1 MKYRELG
8 KTGLMV
14 SEIGFGGEWLERHE
28 KKEGVELI
36 RYASSK
42 GINILD
48 CWMADPKSRDIIAEG
63 IERNRADWFIQGHI
77 GSTWKDGQYFRTR
90 DLQYVEPAFND
101 LLTRLK
107 TDYIDLGMIHY
118 VDSEKE
124 WEDIQHSDYLR
135 YIFSLK
141 EKGTIHH
148 IGISTHNPKIALK
161 AAESGYVEMI
171 LFSINPAFDMLP
183 SSEDIETM
191 FKETYDP
198 KLRGIDPERAELY
211 QTCAEKGVGITVMK
225 PYAGGRLFDE
235 KRSPFGV
242 KLTPIQC
249 IHYALTR
256 PGVAA
261 VMCGY
266 DDKEQVDQALAYED
280 AGEQE
285 RDYASVLSNAP
296 LHSCRGQC
304 TYCGHCK
311 PCVKNLDIALINK
324 FYDLAAMQ
332 KEVPATVKSHYE
344 ALEHTA
350 SECIHCHSC
359 EQRCPFGVKI
369 SERMEKT
376 AELFGR

>member
-266 DDKEQVDQALAYED
+266 DDKEQVDQALAYEA